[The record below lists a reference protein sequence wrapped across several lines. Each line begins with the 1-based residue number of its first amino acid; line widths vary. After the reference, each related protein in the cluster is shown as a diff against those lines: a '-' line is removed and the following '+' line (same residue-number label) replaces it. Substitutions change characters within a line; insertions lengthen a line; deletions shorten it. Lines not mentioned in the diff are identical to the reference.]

1 MATAIREQMMKT
13 EYQKSLEVWASG
25 LSDEQLS
32 KYMESLERFSDDE
45 LDALFYEDARRMQS
59 AA

>member
-1 MATAIREQMMKT
+1 MKT
-13 EYQKSLEVWASG
+13 EYQKSLEKWVRG
-25 LSDEQLS
+25 LTDEQLS
-32 KYMESLERFSDDE
+32 KYMESLERFNDDE